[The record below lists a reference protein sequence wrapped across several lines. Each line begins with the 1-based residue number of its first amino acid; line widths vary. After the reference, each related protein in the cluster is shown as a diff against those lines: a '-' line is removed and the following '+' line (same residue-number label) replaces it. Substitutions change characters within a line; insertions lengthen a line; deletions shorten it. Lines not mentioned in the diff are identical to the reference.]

1 MSDNGHND
9 GGAVPPHVQLIQM
22 ATAYWI
28 SRIVFVAAHLKLAD
42 HLASG
47 PRSAADLAE
56 PTGTHARSLHR
67 LMRTLASVGIL
78 SEGDDNRFVL
88 TPLGDALKTGAPGS
102 ARSSILSMAG
112 QWSWRAWEEF
122 PYSIETG
129 KTAMEK
135 AWGMPI
141 FEFLAQEP
149 QEASY
154 FSEAMI
160 GIHGGEP
167 PAVAAA
173 YDFSR
178 FGTIADV
185 GGASGNMLAHIL
197 TRHPTPRGLL
207 FDQPHVV
214 RDAPALIEAR
224 GLSGRISIESGSFFE
239 RVPSGADAYILSHI
253 IHDWNEDQCLTI
265 LGNCRKAMTPQS
277 TLLIVEFVLP
287 PGNTPHFGKL
297 ADMVML
303 AMPGGEERTEQEYRT
318 LLKKAGFTLTS
329 VVPTESAVSVVEAAV
344 A

>member
-1 MSDNGHND
+1 MSDSGHNG

-22 ATAYWI
+22 ATAYWV
-28 SRIVFVAAHLKLAD
+28 SRIVYVAAQLKLAD

-47 PRSAADLAE
+47 PRSAAELAG

-67 LMRTLASVGIL
+67 LMRTLASFGVL
-78 SEGDDNRFVL
+78 SEADDSRFAL
-88 TPLGDALKTGAPGS
+88 TPLGDALKSGAPGS
-102 ARSSILSMAG
+102 ARASILSMAG

-122 PYSIETG
+122 PFSIATG
-129 KTAMEK
+129 NTAMEK

-141 FEFLAQEP
+141 FEFLAKNP
-149 QEASY
+149 QEASH

-197 TRHPTPRGLL
+197 TRHSTPRGLL

-224 GLSGRISIESGSFFE
+224 GLSGRIALESGSFFE
-239 RVPSGADAYILSHI
+239 RVPAGADAYILSHI

-265 LGNCRKAMTPQS
+265 LANCRKAMKPDG

-287 PGNTPHFGKL
+287 PGNAPHFGKL

-318 LLKKAGFTLTS
+318 LLGKAGFTLTR
-329 VVPTESAVSVVEAAV
+329 VVPTDTPVSVVEAVLA
-344 A
+344 